1 MCPEFCCNSLLQHNN
16 PSAVFAGR
24 TLADTVIFGIRS
36 AFDKL
41 RSVREMEYE
50 LDFVTNRANRDMQVG
65 SPTVVFCCMHT
76 LIEPDMSCHSGRRL
90 RVLTSVYLKREQ
102 QSNM

>member
-1 MCPEFCCNSLLQHNN
+1 MPRVLLQQPAAAQQPVCNLCR
-16 PSAVFAGR
+16 AL
-24 TLADTVIFGIRS
+24 LADTVIFGIRS

-41 RSVREMEYE
+41 RSVRDMEYE
-50 LDFVTNRANRDMQVG
+50 LDFVTNRAHRDMQVG
-65 SPTVVFCCMHT
+65 SPKVVFCCMHT
-76 LIEPDMSCHSGRRL
+76 LIEPDMSCHSGRRV